1 MNESLQIDRRNSQV
15 IDDNRHEQQI
25 CHRGEEQQEERQG
38 LYQLVVNA
46 QIAIQQLEVVEE
58 VDYLMAVLQL
68 PGHRAAIVVRD
79 VQQTVA
85 ANLCGRHG

>member
-1 MNESLQIDRRNSQV
+1 M

-25 CHRGEEQQEERQG
+25 CHRGKQQQEERKG
-38 LYQLVVNA
+38 LHQLVVNA
-46 QIAIQQLEVVEE
+46 QVAIHQLEVVEE

-79 VQQTVA
+79 VQQAVA
-85 ANLCGRHG
+85 ANLCSRHD